1 MNNRI
6 DFIDQDTI
14 ITVLECY
21 NENKQDINKTAKEL
35 AITPEYLEQILTF
48 VICKE
53 KIGNL

>member
-21 NENKQDINKTAKEL
+21 NENKHDIEKTAKEL
-35 AITPEYLEQILTF
+35 AITPEYLAQILAF

-53 KIGNL
+53 KLGDV